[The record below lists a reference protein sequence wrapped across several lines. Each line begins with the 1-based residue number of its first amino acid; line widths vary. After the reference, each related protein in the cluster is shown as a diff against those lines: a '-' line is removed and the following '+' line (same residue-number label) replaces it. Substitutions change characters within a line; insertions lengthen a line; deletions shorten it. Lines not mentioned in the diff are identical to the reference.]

1 MTSHNAILVAN
12 SVVARLFDRRS
23 LKEPW
28 VETQDWWHGEGR
40 MQARDLE
47 RAPLGHS
54 LAGRTGLAPHTG
66 IRERERA
73 EFARDLAHGLQHALV
88 MDKWHGLEIFAS
100 APFLG
105 ELLAHLSP
113 EVKKTVR
120 STHTLDWTALS
131 VQEIEKRWHQE
142 FKV

>member
-1 MTSHNAILVAN
+1 MTSHHAILVAN

-40 MQARDLE
+40 MHARDLE

-54 LAGRTGLAPHTG
+54 MAGRTGLAPHTE

-73 EFARDLAHGLQHALV
+73 AFARDLAQGLKHAWVL
-88 MDKWHGLEIFAS
+88 DNWHELEIFAS

-113 EVKKTVR
+113 ELKKTVR

-131 VQEIEKRWHQE
+131 VQEIEKRWLDE